1 MSVDYDPSLAPML
14 DVIVLSFI
22 ICVDKRRRAARR
34 SDMSDMS
41 GAVADVATA
50 GF

>member
-34 SDMSDMS
+34 SDVS